1 MSVGSIGRQ
10 YDPVGDRD
18 HRRKSRRDRPRRLLA
33 RASLLTRLLLRVGS
47 RELSRAE
54 AGLLATLE
62 DGPRRVTELAETEA
76 LAQPTVSQLVDRLAR
91 RGLVQRARCAEDGR
105 AVLVSSS
112 PEGRRQLAATQAQY
126 RALMRETMNGLD
138 DDELAELAAA
148 TRTLGRL
155 IETLQARSG
164 RA

>member
-1 MSVGSIGRQ
+1 MSSAATARADAIDLVATS
-10 YDPVGDRD
+10 
-18 HRRKSRRDRPRRLLA
+18 LLA
-33 RASLLTRLLLRVGS
+33 RASRLTRLLLRAGS
-47 RELSRAE
+47 RELSRTE

-76 LAQPTVSQLVDRLAR
+76 LAQPTVSQLVDRLER

-105 AVLVSSS
+105 AVLVSASAQ
-112 PEGRRQLAATQAQY
+112 GRRQLASTQAQY
-126 RALMRETMNGLD
+126 RALMRDTVAGLD

-155 IETLQARSG
+155 IETLQPGRST
-164 RA
+164 A